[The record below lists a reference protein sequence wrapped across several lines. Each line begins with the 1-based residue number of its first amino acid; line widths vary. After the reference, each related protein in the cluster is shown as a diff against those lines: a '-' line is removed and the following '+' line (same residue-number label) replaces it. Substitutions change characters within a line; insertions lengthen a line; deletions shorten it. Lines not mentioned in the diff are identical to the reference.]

1 MSVFVTTTFLV
12 PDKPDGVVAVM
23 EFGDTRLTS
32 LATWHEANLSIC
44 SGKGMRL
51 PTAYEVGATQ
61 IETYDFMPSA
71 VAPETPSTSA
81 TGKVPLITTSVLG
94 MQTSK
99 GIWTATGSKRDINN
113 YFALVPATTQTTSTP
128 YRICAN
134 ALNPN
139 ERCLMDFPKSDSR
152 FGIRCVVPGF

>member
-1 MSVFVTTTFLV
+1 MPANSDPSTQGGGNV
-12 PDKPDGVVAVM
+12 
-23 EFGDTRLTS
+23 
-32 LATWHEANLSIC
+32 TWHEANLSIC
-44 SGKGMRL
+44 GSKGMRL

-71 VAPETPSTSA
+71 VVPETPSTND
-81 TGKVPLITTSVLG
+81 TERKVPLITSSV
-94 MQTSK
+94 

-113 YFALVPATTQTTSTP
+113 YFALVTATTQTTSTP

-134 ALNPN
+134 SLNPN